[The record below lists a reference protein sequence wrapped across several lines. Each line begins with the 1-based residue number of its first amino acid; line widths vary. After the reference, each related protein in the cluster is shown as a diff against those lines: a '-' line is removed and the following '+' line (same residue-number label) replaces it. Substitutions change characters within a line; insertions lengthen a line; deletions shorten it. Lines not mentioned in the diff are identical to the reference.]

1 MSENAAEVFV
11 RRYVRKGEDGNPIE
25 TPRQTFERVSAGVA
39 VPEKKFGKD
48 PKKVSKTFFNLLS
61 EFLFVPNS
69 PTWTGAGTPLGQ
81 LAACFVLPIKDDL
94 GRDPEGIFST
104 LRAAA
109 LIQQTGGG
117 NGFSFSEL
125 RPRGD
130 FVKRSGG
137 RSTGPVGFLEA
148 YDSSFG
154 VIAQGGVRRGAN
166 MAVLNVSHP
175 DVRLFIHCKEKEG
188 EISNFNISVGA
199 TDEFMQAVEAGE
211 KFKLIN
217 PHGEKVWQEVDAQD
231 LFNEIITSAHHNGEP
246 GILFLDTANRDN
258 PVPRLYRLQ
267 ATNPC
272 VTGETLLYT
281 GNGLERADQLAAFGK
296 PVQVA
301 TDGRFGTSTLQP
313 ASVVFPTGIKEI
325 YRLVTKEG
333 YELRLTADHQIMTPK
348 GWRAVSHLRPGEKV
362 HILNRPGGFGRSG
375 SPCVRSYR
383 SLARKSVNWRL
394 CLPNP

>member
-1 MSENAAEVFV
+1 MSENSAEVFV

-25 TPRQTFERVSAGVA
+25 TPRQTFERVARGIA
-39 VPEKKFGKD
+39 APEKKFGRD
-48 PKKVSKTFFNLLS
+48 PKKVARAYFNLLS

-94 GRDPEGIFST
+94 GRDPAGIFST
-104 LRAAA
+104 LRTAA

-117 NGFSFSEL
+117 NGFAFSAL

-137 RSTGPVGFLEA
+137 RSTGPIGFLEA
-148 YDSSFG
+148 YDAAFE

-166 MAVLNVSHP
+166 MAVLKVSHP

-199 TDEFMQAVEAGE
+199 TDEFMRAVEAGE
-211 KFKLIN
+211 KFPLIN
-217 PHGEKVWQEVDAQD
+217 PHGEKVWQEVDARD
-231 LFNEIITSAHHNGEP
+231 LFEEMITSAHHNGEP

-258 PVPRLYRLQ
+258 PVPHLYKLE

-272 VTGETLLYT
+272 ITG
-281 GNGLERADQLAAFGK
+281 
-296 PVQVA
+296 
-301 TDGRFGTSTLQP
+301 
-313 ASVVFPTGIKEI
+313 
-325 YRLVTKEG
+325 
-333 YELRLTADHQIMTPK
+333 
-348 GWRAVSHLRPGEKV
+348 
-362 HILNRPGGFGRSG
+362 
-375 SPCVRSYR
+375 
-383 SLARKSVNWRL
+383 
-394 CLPNP
+394 